1 MHAYAVFPKRCIKS
15 HPPPV
20 LDSSI
25 KKQLKLV
32 HTFSNL
38 SFSPNHQSN
47 TRIKENGNKNNI
59 RNKTEMTKEI
69 NKLYARLCSNSN

>member
-25 KKQLKLV
+25 KKTIKIGTYFFESEFFAQPPIKY
-32 HTFSNL
+32 SN
-38 SFSPNHQSN
+38 
-47 TRIKENGNKNNI
+47 
-59 RNKTEMTKEI
+59 
-69 NKLYARLCSNSN
+69 